1 VELVAVGHVTLDRVA
16 GAVQPGG
23 AAYYAA
29 VTARRLGLRPRLLT
43 SFGPDFPVRAIPDG
57 IDVVNVESRP
67 TTTFRVDF
75 DSAGQRRFTVEALA
89 APLGSADFPA
99 AWMDAP
105 LVMLCPVAGEVDP
118 GLAAFFPEASLAAL
132 PQGWMRAL
140 GEGGRVEAA
149 TWESAAEVL
158 PHTQL
163 LALSHEDVT
172 HDLDQ
177 AREWLQRVPLA
188 VVTQGRRG
196 AILFVNGERYHV
208 EADPAREVDATGA
221 GDVFAT
227 ALLVAYQRDGNPWE
241 AAATAACV
249 AAASVEGQGASAIP
263 DPDALE
269 GRLAAYRRRRD
280 G

>member
-1 VELVAVGHVTLDRVA
+1 
-16 GAVQPGG
+16 
-23 AAYYAA
+23 
-29 VTARRLGLRPRLLT
+29 
-43 SFGPDFPVRAIPDG
+43 
-57 IDVVNVESRP
+57 VESPR
-67 TTTFRVDF
+67 TTTFRVDS
-75 DSAGQRRFTVEALA
+75 DSAGQRRLTVEALA
-89 APLGSADFPA
+89 APLGTAGLPA
-99 AWMDAP
+99 AWTDAP

-118 GLAAFFPEASLAAL
+118 GLAARFPEASLAAL

-140 GEGGRVEAA
+140 GDGGQVEASP
-149 TWESAAEVL
+149 WESAAQVL

-163 LALSHEDVT
+163 LALSHEDVA

-177 AREWLQRVPLA
+177 AREREWLQRVPVA

-249 AAASVEGQGASAIP
+249 AAASVEGQGVSAIP
-263 DPDALE
+263 DPAELE